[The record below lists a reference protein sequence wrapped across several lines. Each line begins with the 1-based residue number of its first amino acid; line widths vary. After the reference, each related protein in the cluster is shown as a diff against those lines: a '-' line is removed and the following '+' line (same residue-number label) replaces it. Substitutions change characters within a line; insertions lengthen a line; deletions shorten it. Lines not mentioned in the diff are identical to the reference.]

1 MRKKRILCIILMV
14 VSLMMLSYPVWAK
27 YSIEEKITIATI
39 QIDRTSPKL
48 TITYSTKEITEESVI
63 VTITA
68 NEEIQ
73 EMEGWQLKEDKKTLV
88 KEYEKNTEEEIV
100 VKDLSGNET
109 KEKIIIN
116 NIDKQAPIIQIE
128 KITNTNQD
136 YPNYANQKQTIC
148 AFITITDDRK
158 MEGFLE
164 LSQIKI
170 MVGGQ
175 EIQPKEKKLEYEV
188 KEENKQ
194 KIKLVISGIT
204 EEGKLEVQIPKGS
217 IKDEANHENEEV
229 TKDTNIEIDNTKP
242 KGTYSQMQKEEKRIE
257 AIITANETI
266 RELEG
271 WKLEN
276 GTILSKI
283 FNNNLSYTTTIQD
296 LAGNESEVE
305 INIKGAGNILLSYAS
320 HNSMVGWSYGYGNY
334 DIAGKEA
341 IKRNP
346 AFKTESL
353 AFSIT
358 GDVEKDFLQAK
369 AYVYTNWGEGSK
381 ARCTDT
387 KRIYDYGWNPV
398 ETQWRY
404 ETPENRITLKDRTY
418 FQLGGAGVNMM
429 YNTDINGNGSISKEL
444 TTQYLFGISA
454 LSLKLKSEEEYSIIY
469 QIYIHNI
476 GWMPAS
482 KNGEITC
489 YQKDKPMSALRVALV
504 PNSEVNAVML
514 SWNKEIGK
522 TIK

>member
-1 MRKKRILCIILMV
+1 MRKKRILSTMLMV
-14 VSLMMLSYPVWAK
+14 VSLIMLSYPVWAK
-27 YSIEEKITIATI
+27 YSIEERITIASL

-48 TITYSTKEITEESVI
+48 TITYSKEEITEESVI
-63 VTITA
+63 VTMRA

-73 EMEGWQLKEDKKTLV
+73 EVEGWQLQEDKKTLV
-88 KEYEKNTEEEIV
+88 KEYEKNAEEEVV

-116 NIDKQAPIIQIE
+116 NIDKKAPIIQIQQ
-128 KITNTNQD
+128 ITNTNQD
-136 YPNYANQKQTIC
+136 YPNYANQEQTVT
-148 AFITITDDRK
+148 ALITITDDRK
-158 MEGFLE
+158 ISQLLE
-164 LSQIKI
+164 LSQIRI
-170 MVGGQ
+170 MVGGK
-175 EIQPKEKKLEYEV
+175 EIQPKKKELEYET
-188 KEENKQ
+188 KEENVQ
-194 KIKLVISGIT
+194 KIKLIISGIT
-204 EEGKLEVQIPKGS
+204 EEGKLEIQIPKGS

-229 TKDTNIEIDNTKP
+229 RKDTNIEIDNTKP
-242 KGTYSQMQKEEKRIE
+242 KGTYSQKEKEEKRIE
-257 AIITANETI
+257 VVITSNEAI

-276 GTILSKI
+276 KTILSKV

-296 LAGNESEVE
+296 LAGNTSEVE

-341 IKRNP
+341 VKRNP
-346 AFKTESL
+346 VFKTESL

-358 GDVEKDFLQAK
+358 GDVEKDFLQGK

-381 ARCTDT
+381 ARYTDT

-398 ETQWRY
+398 ETEWKY

-429 YNTDINGNGSISKEL
+429 YNTDINGNGAISKEL

-454 LSLKLKSEEEYSIIY
+454 LSLKLKSEEEYSILY
-469 QIYIHNI
+469 QIYLNNI
-476 GWMPAS
+476 GWMPAA

-504 PNSEVNAVML
+504 PNSEVNAVL
-514 SWNKEIGK
+514 TSWNKEIGK